1 MSAISCASYSRKT
14 ISKRR
19 YHKIRILWSEDQAQ
33 SLHLARV
40 FRAAL
45 HDIDPCCLHA
55 GVAQEVRQLCD
66 VLLQGIKRPGEEVAE
81 VVGKDP
87 LGLHPRLGAEARIS
101 RQMLDRSSGRPLRV
115 TNTGPETM
123 PRFRQYFPNVR
134 HSLAVRRTRRPFPF
148 PSTQARPVCRAWTVT
163 YCSSDTR
170 TPVEARVSM
179 R

>member
-33 SLHLARV
+33 SLYLARM

-55 GVAQEVRQLCD
+55 GVAQRSASFAD
-66 VLLQGIKRPGEEVAE
+66 VLSPRRKTPGRRGGGSCGERPAW
-81 VVGKDP
+81 P
-87 LGLHPRLGAEARIS
+87 PPRLGAEGS
-101 RQMLDRSSGRPLRV
+101 HLPPDVGPVQRPPCLGDKHRAGDNAPLPAV
-115 TNTGPETM
+115 L
-123 PRFRQYFPNVR
+123 PNVR

-148 PSTQARPVCRAWTVT
+148 PTQARPVCRAWTVT

-170 TPVEARVSM
+170 TPL
-179 R
+179 